1 MSNELEFNL
10 ELETARV
17 DAKPEP
23 CVNGLGQ
30 TPPNKMLQGGNDDKN
45 AKKALADKQEAERE
59 DKPIV

>member
-1 MSNELEFNL
+1 MSNELEFSL
-10 ELETARV
+10 EVERARV

-30 TPPNKMLQGGNDDKN
+30 TPPNKMMQGGNDDRD
-45 AKKALADKQEAERE
+45 AKKALADKQQAERE

>member
-1 MSNELEFNL
+1 MSNELEFSL
-10 ELETARV
+10 EVEAARV

-30 TPPNKMLQGGNDDKN
+30 NPPNKMLQGGNDDRD
-45 AKKALADKQEAERE
+45 AKKALAEKQAAESE